1 MIVHISA
8 DDGFSTRLAAAAR
21 TNHDDVEIAR
31 HGDATWAS
39 TNVTEIARAI
49 ADDRPQVVIVGP
61 DPFNTDGLAL
71 VRALDYAG
79 LPAVIYCAPVG
90 TSIID
95 AVRAG
100 ARDVI
105 EESTSDEE
113 LAEVVERTI
122 EAAKVRAGADPSALQ
137 STISVLSPKGGVGT
151 TTIAT
156 NLAVGLARTNPD
168 DVVLVDLDVQFGDV
182 SSAMGIQPEHTLADA
197 SRSWESLTSGSLK
210 TYLTPHPTGLF
221 VLAGAESLVNAEQI
235 DPIAVKTILNL
246 LTEAFPYVIIDT
258 SSHVNDFT
266 LNAFEMS
273 TDLLLLSSTDVPG
286 VRSLRRLLDAID
298 AIGMVD
304 QRRHL
309 VINRSTDRYGISIR
323 DVEETAGM
331 EAASEIPAAKEV
343 AMSTNQGVPIMANG
357 KRNPVLKALLPL
369 VARFDNH
376 GVIDDNSPGKR
387 RRWMVG

>member
-8 DDGFSTRLAAAAR
+8 DNAFSARLSAAAGM
-21 TNHDDVEIAR
+21 NHDDVEIIR
-31 HGDATWAS
+31 VGDPSWAS
-39 TNVTEIARAI
+39 TNVSELARGLVA
-49 ADDRPQVVIVGP
+49 DRPEVVIVGP
-61 DPFNTDGLAL
+61 EPFGADGLAL

-79 LPAVIYCAPVG
+79 LPAVVYCAPEE
-90 TSIID
+90 TSVIE

-105 EESTSDEE
+105 EETTSDDE

-122 EAAKVRAGADPSALQ
+122 EAAKVRSGSDPSARQ

-156 NLAVGLARTNPD
+156 NLGVGLARTNPG

-182 SSAMGIQPEHTLADA
+182 ASAMGVQPEHTLADA
-197 SRSWESLTSGSLK
+197 ARSWETLTSGSLK
-210 TYLTPHPTGLF
+210 TYLTPHPSELF
-221 VLAGAESLVNAEQI
+221 LLAGAESLVDAEQI
-235 DPIAVKTILNL
+235 DAIAVKTILNL
-246 LTEAFPYVIIDT
+246 LVESFPYVIVDT
-258 SSHVNDFT
+258 SSSVNDFT
-266 LNAFEMS
+266 LSAYEAS

-309 VINRSTDRYGISIR
+309 VINRSTDRYGISIG

-331 EAASEIPAAKEV
+331 EAAAEIPAAKEV
-343 AMSTNQGVPIMANG
+343 AMSTNQGIPVIASG
-357 KRNPVLKALLPL
+357 KRNPVLKAILPL

-376 GVIDDNSPGKR
+376 GVVDDSPGKR
-387 RRWMVG
+387 RLWKVG

>member
-8 DDGFSTRLAAAAR
+8 DDAFAARLAAAAQ
-21 TNHDDVEIAR
+21 TNHDDVEIMR
-31 HGDATWAS
+31 IGDDSWSA
-39 TNVTEIARAI
+39 TNVTELARGIAT
-49 ADDRPQVVIVGP
+49 DRPEVVIVGP
-61 DPFNTDGLAL
+61 EPFGADGLAL

-79 LPAVIYCAPVG
+79 LPAVVYCAPVG
-90 TSIID
+90 TPVIE

-105 EESTSDEE
+105 QEATSDAE

-122 EAAKVRAGADPSALQ
+122 EAAKVRLGADPSARQ

-156 NLAVGLARTNPD
+156 NLAVGLARTNPG

-197 SRSWESLTSGSLK
+197 ARSWESLTSGSLK
-210 TYLTPHPTGLF
+210 TYLTPHPSDLF
-221 VLAGAESLVNAEQI
+221 VLAGAESLVDAEQI
-235 DPIAVKTILNL
+235 DPIAVKTILSL
-246 LTEAFPYVIIDT
+246 LVESFPYVIIDT
-258 SSHVNDFT
+258 SSSVNDFT
-266 LNAFEMS
+266 LSAYETS

-309 VINRSTDRYGISIR
+309 VINRSTDRYGISIG
-323 DVEETAGM
+323 DVEETAEM
-331 EAASEIPAAKEV
+331 EAAAEIPAAKEV
-343 AMSTNQGVPIMANG
+343 AMSTNQGVPVIVSG

-376 GVIDDNSPGKR
+376 GVTDDDSPGKR
-387 RRWMVG
+387 RLWKTG